1 MIVHYERGYLM
12 KNFLVKVVV
21 VFIIFMVA
29 GILVI
34 NYAGQKW
41 QTYYGICLSSFA
53 TIFLGVIALYQ
64 NDVIRNDNKLR
75 DKRFYIF
82 NKPNFEVRPT
92 QPPRYSKSASDY
104 VWHPQLAI
112 ENISE
117 NDALDANIKVIY
129 TRENIILEYH
139 VEKISEFKKDTE
151 IYLNFRGKREDYS
164 KEKNECK
171 IICNIE
177 CFNRYGDKYEIKKE
191 LFLTY
196 EDKWQSAD

>member
-53 TIFLGVIALYQ
+53 TVFLGVIALYQ
-64 NDVIRNDNKLR
+64 NDMIRNDNKVR
-75 DKRFYIF
+75 DKRLYIF

-92 QPPRYSKSASDY
+92 HPPRYSKSASDY
-104 VWHPQLAI
+104 TWYPQIAI

-117 NDALDANIKVIY
+117 NDALNTIIRVTY
-129 TRENIILEYH
+129 TRESVILKYH
-139 VEKISEFKKDTE
+139 PEKITEFKKDTE
-151 IYLNFRGKREDYS
+151 IYLGLTGKSEDYS
-164 KEKNECK
+164 KEKNECS
-171 IICNIE
+171 IICDIE
-177 CFNRYGDKYEIKKE
+177 CFNRYGDKYDIRKE

-196 EDKWQSAD
+196 EDKWKSVN